1 MNKKSNRGFSD
12 IEAVE
17 NTKVGERKEGIDK
30 VQEYLERFGFLSK
43 SSMAPSTMGLIE
55 DQTSNSLKKYQEFHK
70 LNPTGQF
77 DDATKEQMVKPRCG
91 MPDLI
96 DGIAAVTR
104 CAWNK
109 RDLTYALRN
118 GTNDTPG
125 DIEFQA
131 VKNAFNTFANEV
143 QITFTQVQI
152 DENPDI
158 EIDFGRARCRDNHTM
173 VGGVLAHA
181 DFPPGCSIMTQ
192 NTPLPLHFDDEEHQW
207 SIGSVPNAFDIET
220 VALHEIGHILG
231 LMHTSVVG
239 AVMFPT
245 VSPNLTLT
253 SLQPDDISGIRSLYP

>member
-12 IEAVE
+12 IAAVG
-17 NTKVGERKEGIDK
+17 NTKVGERKEGIEN
-30 VQEYLERFGFLSK
+30 VQKYLEQFGYLSK
-43 SSMAPSTMGLIE
+43 SSMSPSIMGLIE

-70 LNPTGQF
+70 LNITGEF
-77 DDATKEQMVKPRCG
+77 DDATKKQMVKPRCG

-104 CAWNK
+104 CAWGK
-109 RDLTYALRN
+109 RDLKYAIGN

-125 DIEFQA
+125 NLEYQA
-131 VKNAFNTFANEV
+131 IKNAFNTFANAV

-158 EIDFGRARCRDNHTM
+158 EIDFGRATCRDYIM
-173 VGGVLAHA
+173 VGGTLAHA

-207 SIGSVPNAFDIET
+207 SIGSDPNAYDIET
-220 VALHEIGHILG
+220 VALHEIGHCLG

-245 VSPNLTLT
+245 VSSNFTLT